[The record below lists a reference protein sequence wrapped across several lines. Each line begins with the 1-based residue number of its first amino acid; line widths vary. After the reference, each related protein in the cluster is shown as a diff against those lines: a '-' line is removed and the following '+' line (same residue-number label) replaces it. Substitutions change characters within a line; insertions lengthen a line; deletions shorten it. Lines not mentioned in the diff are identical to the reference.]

1 MEKITNPLQALY
13 FERDKYINEEDY
25 IKAEEISQKIKQY
38 KEKAIIDQQKQF
50 KLQRDQDFKNFEDNY
65 AKELQYFK
73 EKWNQREKEVND
85 ELNQR
90 EQQLIASQ
98 KEEIQFLINNTDRNV
113 KQRQSPNYLN
123 LKKIQYELVKQE
135 RFLEAAQ
142 IKKKADTV
150 LKEEN
155 EKLKLE
161 ITNKLKMQIEKIS
174 KRHQE
179 EKIKFNDD
187 KERKLYLLRKE
198 KDKEYESIVNKYRSL
213 KVEMSLQQK
222 DEQMKAAKRLSKN
235 KYY

>member
-161 ITNKLKMQIEKIS
+161 INNKLKMQIEKIS